1 MKKIIQSIDLGF
13 QIQFDFIQMMKKE
26 TKLSEH
32 TSLFDIGH
40 KNQDITI
47 RLQICSKKLHY
58 AFEK

>member
-1 MKKIIQSIDLGF
+1 
-13 QIQFDFIQMMKKE
+13 MMKKE

>member
-1 MKKIIQSIDLGF
+1 
-13 QIQFDFIQMMKKE
+13 MMKKE

-47 RLQICSKKLHY
+47 RLQICPKKLHY
-58 AFEK
+58 AFEKWIIEPSGCLKDLPSTYN

>member
-1 MKKIIQSIDLGF
+1 
-13 QIQFDFIQMMKKE
+13 MKKE